1 MGGETVALFEWWAER
16 VDRDFDEETLDRL
29 AAGEEAA
36 IREVV
41 DELEAESVLR
51 IEPEREGDGDR
62 VAYAIDLAAC
72 LARSA
77 GGEPAEAD
85 GGSRRP
91 PADRSED
98 DRE

>member
-1 MGGETVALFEWWAER
+1 MGGEAVDLLEWWAER
-16 VDRDFDEETLDRL
+16 VDRDFDEATLDRL

-36 IREVV
+36 IHEVV

-51 IEPEREGDGDR
+51 IQPEREGDGER
-62 VAYAIDLAAC
+62 VAYTIDLAEC
-72 LARSA
+72 LTRSA

-85 GGSRRP
+85 GGSRGA
-91 PADRSED
+91 PADHSED